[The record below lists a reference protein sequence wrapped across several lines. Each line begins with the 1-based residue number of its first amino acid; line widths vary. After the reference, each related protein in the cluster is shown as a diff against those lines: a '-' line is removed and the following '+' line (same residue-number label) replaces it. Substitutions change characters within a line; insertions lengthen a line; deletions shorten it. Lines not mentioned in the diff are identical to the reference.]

1 MSRAEGEAEVQLTHY
16 GPRVRA
22 SLHPIQP
29 LSAGCCLPDLP
40 DEEKDS
46 EVRPY
51 SEQRREESMGLD
63 GLPRWAGVQVQNSSW
78 RETGDI
84 RDERSE
90 PRQRGWARKVSDR
103 IGNSRGK
110 EQAHTQKCNWLDQ
123 SWPEAQ
129 RVPRRAAGVPEE
141 GQGVGS
147 SQEWGWRG
155 PWSEESGETRA
166 VCVMCLKFLKGTT
179 VSTSK

>member
-1 MSRAEGEAEVQLTHY
+1 MPSTKRELIKHLVNKGRNRSFIMSRAEGEAEVQLTHY

-63 GLPRWAGVQVQNSSW
+63 GLPR
-78 RETGDI
+78 
-84 RDERSE
+84 
-90 PRQRGWARKVSDR
+90 
-103 IGNSRGK
+103 
-110 EQAHTQKCNWLDQ
+110 
-123 SWPEAQ
+123 
-129 RVPRRAAGVPEE
+129 
-141 GQGVGS
+141 
-147 SQEWGWRG
+147 
-155 PWSEESGETRA
+155 
-166 VCVMCLKFLKGTT
+166 
-179 VSTSK
+179 